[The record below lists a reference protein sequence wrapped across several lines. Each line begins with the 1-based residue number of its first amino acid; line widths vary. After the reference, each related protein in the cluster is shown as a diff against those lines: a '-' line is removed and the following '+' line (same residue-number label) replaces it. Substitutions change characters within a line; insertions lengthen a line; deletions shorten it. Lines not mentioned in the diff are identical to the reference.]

1 LKYTSCVLCSFC
13 IKVHQPHRKDQIIQ
27 TEIHKKN
34 RTILIDYQEIKKS
47 YKNVRK
53 DLNLEIVMTDQI
65 KTGQNFQKDMIE
77 PIKIDHY
84 ITSNYMKKQ
93 EIPFKIDDN
102 LTTVPG

>member
-1 LKYTSCVLCSFC
+1 MKYTSCVLCSFC

-53 DLNLEIVMTDQI
+53 DLNLEIVMTDQT
-65 KTGQNFQKDMIE
+65 KTGQNFPKDMNE